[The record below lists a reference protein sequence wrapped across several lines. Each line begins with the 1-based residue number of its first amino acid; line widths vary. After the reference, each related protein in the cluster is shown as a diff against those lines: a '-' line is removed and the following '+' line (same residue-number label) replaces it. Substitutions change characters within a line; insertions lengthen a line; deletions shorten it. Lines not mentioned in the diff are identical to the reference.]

1 MEKTVG
7 IAELTSI
14 TYGIAASD
22 AMLKAGQVRMLR
34 SAPMC
39 PGKYLIVIGGD
50 TGEVKAAMEAGADL
64 AGKHLRNSY
73 VIPHIHEQVLDALS
87 KKSMVEPREAVGIL
101 ESSMMVSAIYAADMA
116 VKQAA
121 VRLCRVRLG
130 QGIGGKGVVIVAGD
144 VGAVNAA
151 VKAATDANESLN
163 LDHRALCDPESGS
176 ELLNLSKQAH
186 YCLSEKGDVCS
197 GWRDQSGKK
206 NGRKNGN
213 MKKNIWRQNGS
224 DLL

>member
-50 TGEVKAAMEAGADL
+50 TGEVKAAMEAGAEL

-87 KKSMVEPREAVGIL
+87 KKSKVEPREAVGIL

-130 QGIGGKGVVIVAGD
+130 QGIGVIVAGD

-163 LDHRALCDPESGS
+163 LRITEHYVIPNPDPE
-176 ELLNLSKQAH
+176 LL
-186 YCLSEKGDVCS
+186 EF
-197 GWRDQSGKK
+197 
-206 NGRKNGN
+206 
-213 MKKNIWRQNGS
+213 I
-224 DLL
+224 